1 MNICAPIAIPFKNNE
16 PLNEVAK
23 EFNIKFY
30 SQKSNFEKLIDFIQK
45 YEDKRI
51 NIEFPDELDLSVVRA
66 INKIADNVY
75 IRLFPQDLIHIKT
88 LQEYNCKFFPDSTI
102 AANNY
107 SVLESY
113 ISLGVSDVY
122 IADDLC
128 YNLSEV
134 SKFCSKHNTNIRMI
148 LNRIPST
155 CFDKG
160 ENFKSPIFRPQDYH
174 LLKLYINTFEF
185 DCLEGGEFNW
195 NKQKVLYRVWFE
207 EQKWVGDLREINRDL
222 KFYFPNASI
231 VPDFTNYKINCE
243 KHCISKSKNKC
254 SKCVQ
259 LIELGI
265 LLDSKN
271 VRIKKEDTNAKN

>member
-1 MNICAPIAIPFKNNE
+1 MSTCVPIAIPFKMNE
-16 PLNEVAK
+16 PLNDIAK
-23 EFNIKFY
+23 EFNIKFNP
-30 SQKSNFEKLIDFIQK
+30 QKNNFEKLVDFIQE
-45 YEDKRI
+45 YENKRI
-51 NIEFPDELDLSVVRA
+51 NIEFPEGLDLPTIRA

-75 IRLFPQDLIHIKT
+75 IRLFPQDFVYLKT
-88 LQEYNCKFFPDSTI
+88 LQEYNCKFFPDATI

-107 SVLESY
+107 TVLDSY
-113 ISLGVSDVY
+113 IALGVSDIY

-128 YNLSEV
+128 YNLKNV
-134 SKFCSKHNTNIRMI
+134 SKICLKNSVNIRMI

-155 CFDKG
+155 SFDKG
-160 ENFKSPIFRPQDYH
+160 ENLKSPIFRPQDYY

-185 DCLEGGEFNW
+185 DCLENNKFNW

-207 EQKWVGDLREINRDL
+207 EQKWNGDLREINKDL

-243 KHCISKSKNKC
+243 RRCSSRIKSKCN
-254 SKCVQ
+254 KCVQ
-259 LIELGI
+259 LIELGV

-271 VRIKKEDTNAKN
+271 IRVKREDNSAKD